1 MVFLYFGIFL
11 GHSSMLSISRSSF
24 VAQKAFFALRSFSA
38 AAADKFVEVE
48 ISYVS

>member
-1 MVFLYFGIFL
+1 MTLLHFGIFL

-38 AAADKFVEVE
+38 AAADKLVEVN